1 MPARPSS
8 KTRAQRPNADVG
20 LVKDLRFWSI
30 VLAAAWFLVGLGVG
44 VAVSERSDTRSP
56 LEDYADTLSARFDL
70 APNRRRV
77 LLQLLDQYET
87 EREEIRHR
95 HLARTRDAMEPD
107 LRALDARFESTIRNT
122 ILPPEQRER
131 YDAFARPLAQVSS

>member
-1 MPARPSS
+1 M
-8 KTRAQRPNADVG
+8 G